1 MSLSFFGLIF
11 LIIVF
16 IIVILITQLIWNMVM
31 PDVFGIK
38 EIDFWQTFGLLILSG
53 IFFGGHC
60 NATNVS
66 YINGN

>member
-1 MSLSFFGLIF
+1 
-11 LIIVF
+11 
-16 IIVILITQLIWNMVM
+16 M